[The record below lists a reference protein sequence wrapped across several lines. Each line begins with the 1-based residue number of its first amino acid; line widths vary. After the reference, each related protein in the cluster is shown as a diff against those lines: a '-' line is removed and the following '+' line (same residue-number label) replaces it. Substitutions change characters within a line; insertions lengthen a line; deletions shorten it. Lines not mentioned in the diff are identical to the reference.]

1 MSLDS
6 SLLPPAWPIGS
17 AGIHSQDKTN
27 KSRSSARGT
36 HIPSPTPLI
45 NTLVIMASGI
55 LRGTAA
61 ADKDLPSPGS
71 PCRSGWGT
79 ALFLTW
85 GWGEWQDGGH
95 QVTALQL
102 LCGSIPAHSPTCI
115 PPPGAFAH
123 HMSPAEPS
131 DWPTM
136 TSPYFKARLQAGEGG
151 SGIWVMQTKTATAV
165 KEAGTRWTLQGWPPA
180 HLALKQL
187 PLTE

>member
-1 MSLDS
+1 MSLGS

-151 SGIWVMQTKTATAV
+151 VRDMGHADQDSNSSEGGRNTVDFTGLATCTPRPQTTT
-165 KEAGTRWTLQGWPPA
+165 TN
-180 HLALKQL
+180 
-187 PLTE
+187 